1 MSVAPDESERLRT
14 VTTTSPGRR
23 RVGTAKRGIHFFRI
37 DGGAEDGGAPR
48 VIDLRPALQKLGGLP
63 FDDAAAGG
71 RYVVSN
77 DADQCAWVDEVGE
90 ICKIRFANVRRNA
103 LPQAE
108 AEGELTDL
116 ALADN
121 AGICEVSHLSVFPD
135 GIVGIE
141 FNFYGPRPSRLAPYL
156 RRSVGDDC
164 PEFKLE
170 ALLRQDVAALL
181 QRKKAVRKLNLNVRR
196 PYIEIIEQADV
207 SLGAALRAAETA
219 SHADCVGVYLEPEP
233 YQRRNL
239 DDGILRLLRRLA
251 RRSDLRENARV
262 LKATVIDQQTDQAEE
277 IDLLRDEL
285 ISQKK
290 ILRQHDRTRVLLGSD
305 AYAKIE
311 EAYTERR
318 SDLTTAAS
326 VSVAQG

>member
-1 MSVAPDESERLRT
+1 
-14 VTTTSPGRR
+14 VTTPSRKQRKG
-23 RVGTAKRGIHFFRI
+23 GTAKRSIHFFRI
-37 DGGAEDGGAPR
+37 DGGADDGGIPIA
-48 VIDLRPALQKLGGLP
+48 IDLRPALQKVNGLS
-63 FDDAAAGG
+63 FRDEAAGG
-71 RYVVSN
+71 RYVASG

-108 AEGELTDL
+108 ADGELTDL
-116 ALADN
+116 PLADH
-121 AGICEVSHLSVFPD
+121 AGICEVSHLAIFPD

-156 RRSVGDDC
+156 RRSVGDGC

-170 ALLRQDVAALL
+170 ALLRQDVAAVL
-181 QRKKAVRKLNLNVRR
+181 QRKKAVRKLDLNVRR
-196 PYIEIIEQADV
+196 PYIEIIEQADA

-219 SHADCVGVYLEPEP
+219 SQADCVGIYLEPEP

-239 DDGILRLLRRLA
+239 DNGMLRLLRRLA
-251 RRSDLRENARV
+251 PRADLRENART
-262 LKATVIDQQTDQAEE
+262 LKATVIDQQTDRAEE

-290 ILRQHDRTRVLLGSD
+290 ILLQHDRTRVLLDSD
-305 AYAKIE
+305 AYAKVE
-311 EAYTERR
+311 EAYNERR
-318 SDLTTAAS
+318 TDLIAATS
-326 VSVAQG
+326 VSVTEG